1 MLILAL
7 NGSPRPDGGTAQL
20 LSAALDE
27 AASMGASTVLL
38 QAVEGL
44 RGLEIPYC
52 IHCSSPCRGVCYQ
65 GTKLE
70 EMLELLGRS
79 DGLIIGSPVYFGTVS
94 APLKAFWDK
103 TRRLRKEK
111 ALINVV
117 GGGVVSGGSRF
128 GGQELTLQVLAA
140 MMLSHGMTVVGD
152 GHSDGDSGH
161 LGACIQYQ
169 HNGEGLVRARFLAK
183 RVVEVARATQVLR
196 KRPAGRQAY

>member
-44 RGLEIPYC
+44 QELKFPYC
-52 IHCSSPCRGVCYQ
+52 IHCSSPCRGMCYQ

-70 EMLELLGRS
+70 EMFELLGRS

-128 GGQELTLQVLAA
+128 GGQEPTLQVLVA

-152 GHSDGDSGH
+152 GHSDGDPGH
-161 LGACIQYQ
+161 LGACIQYRN
-169 HNGEGLVRARFLAK
+169 NGEGLIQARFLAK

-196 KRPAGRQAY
+196 RRPVGR